1 MGSLEKLQ
9 QTSDELGTEPN
20 VIQIPM
26 LQLEK
31 VKIKQRNFVVKQTL
45 VSGSNSH
52 IYGHPVN
59 GKYGVA
65 IGLGGGQIVYGQSGI
80 EVTIELIRRRYD
92 WDSRLEL
99 EKGAKSGNIDISQGF
114 LQLGNLTIKN
124 ISLEHKNN

>member
-92 WDSRLEL
+92 WDNRLEL